1 MPEIIS
7 NTSCL
12 IVLDNIGMIYILK
25 DLYETITISKEV
37 AEEYGKE
44 LPEWVSVKS
53 VCDKK
58 SVRILSSFVDP
69 GEASTIALC
78 IEIEN
83 SIMILDDMKAR
94 KLAKKLDLKF
104 TGTIGV
110 LVKAGKLGII
120 DDFTVVIS
128 RLKECGFRMPP
139 EIEKLMLSNER

>member
-12 IVLDNIGMIYILK
+12 IVLDNIDMIYILK
-25 DLYETITISKEV
+25 ELYETITISKEV

-53 VCDKK
+53 VYDKK
-58 SVRILSSFVDP
+58 SVRILSSFVDL

-94 KLAKKLDLKF
+94 KLAKKLDMKF

-110 LVKAGKLGII
+110 LIKARELGII
-120 DDFTVVIS
+120 DDCMIVIS
-128 RLKECGFRMPP
+128 RLKECGFRVPP
-139 EIEKLMLSNER
+139 EIEKLLLSDEK